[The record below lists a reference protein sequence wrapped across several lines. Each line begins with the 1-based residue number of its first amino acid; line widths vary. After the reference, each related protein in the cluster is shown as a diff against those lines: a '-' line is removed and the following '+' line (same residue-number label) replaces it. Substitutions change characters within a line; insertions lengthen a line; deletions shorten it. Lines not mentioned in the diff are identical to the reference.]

1 MASSSILSEPA
12 YSGMNTPRRLFLGL
26 DRKLPRSSSSCP
38 DSIRMTAAKFGLT
51 VIANTV
57 IDNATLLGGGPTYSL
72 FRKSR
77 HEAATA
83 ANHCVLAPA
92 YMAST
97 CFLKSAM
104 SS

>member
-1 MASSSILSEPA
+1 
-12 YSGMNTPRRLFLGL
+12 
-26 DRKLPRSSSSCP
+26 
-38 DSIRMTAAKFGLT
+38 MTAAKFGLT
-51 VIANTV
+51 VITNTV

-72 FRKSR
+72 FRKCR
-77 HEAATA
+77 HEAAIA

-92 YMAST
+92 YRAST

>member
-1 MASSSILSEPA
+1 MAFSSILSESA
-12 YSGMNTPRRLFLGL
+12 YSGMNTPRRLFLGP
-26 DRKLPRSSSSCP
+26 KSSISRP
-38 DSIRMTAAKFGLT
+38 DSIGMTAAKFGLT

-72 FRKSR
+72 FRHCK